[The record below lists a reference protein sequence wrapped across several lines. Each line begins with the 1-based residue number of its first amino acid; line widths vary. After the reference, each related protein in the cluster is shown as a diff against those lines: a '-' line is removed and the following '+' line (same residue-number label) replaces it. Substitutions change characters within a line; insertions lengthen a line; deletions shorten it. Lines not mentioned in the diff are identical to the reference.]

1 MLSFELP
8 KVMMS
13 SPRKKLSLKEAKR
26 KTSFTLKPDS
36 LLVGLQEAGAG
47 KLMGRVTSQT
57 HVTRQVCMLLAVLR
71 IEGAHGIEE
80 VGSPYHG

>member
-1 MLSFELP
+1 MLSFERP

-13 SPRKKLSLKEAKR
+13 SPCKKLNLKEAER

-57 HVTRQVCMLLAVLR
+57 YVT
-71 IEGAHGIEE
+71 
-80 VGSPYHG
+80 

>member
-1 MLSFELP
+1 MESSCAGHSLRSLSPQLTASSLARVREILSFELP

-13 SPRKKLSLKEAKR
+13 SPCKKLSLKEAKR

-36 LLVGLQEAGAG
+36 LLVGLKEAGAG

-57 HVTRQVCMLLAVLR
+57 HVT
-71 IEGAHGIEE
+71 
-80 VGSPYHG
+80 